1 MMISIKLVLLFVFS
15 FMFGSMANQNCLI
28 YLNNPETLT
37 KTGVLHKKTFQNNT
51 RVRYFFHYKNGTNK
65 TQKFVFSCKGLVNNL
80 KKSITTH
87 ESPEIVGANTARN
100 FLKSKEKNS
109 QVNLVSYVEPN
120 VTISGIL
127 EGDFLKGNLVTCY
140 FGNKETIID
149 SLDVYQPSYDFD
161 FNFNVDLKNKASYR
175 LGDGIQNTVRG
186 QYGSDV
192 NIIINPKETG
202 ILKMTFNP
210 RGGKG
215 LLVFNNRG
223 KIYMTNLEL
232 PRKDYQVL
240 MIQVEKGK
248 KETFT
253 FIPTGGLNFPIQIDF
268 TLQSTINDKTVA

>member
-1 MMISIKLVLLFVFS
+1 MMISIKIVLLFVFS

-192 NIIINPKETG
+192 NIIINPKESG

-268 TLQSTINDKTVA
+268 TLQSTINEKTVA

>member
-1 MMISIKLVLLFVFS
+1 MMLSIKIVLLFVFS
-15 FMFGSMANQNCLI
+15 FMFGSMANQSCLI

-51 RVRYFFHYKNGTNK
+51 RVRYFFHYKNGTDK
-65 TQKFVFSCKGLVNNL
+65 QQKFVFSCKGTVDNL

-87 ESPEIVGANTARN
+87 ESPELVGANTARN

-109 QVNLVSYVEPN
+109 QVNLVSWVEPDA
-120 VTISGIL
+120 TISGIL
-127 EGDFLKGNLVTCY
+127 EGDFSKGDTAICY
-140 FGNKETIID
+140 FGNNKDILQTF
-149 SLDVYQPSYDFD
+149 DVYQPSYDFD
-161 FNFNVDLKNKASYR
+161 FNFNVDFKNKASYR
-175 LGDGIQNTVRG
+175 LGDGIENTVRG
-186 QYGSDV
+186 QYGSNV
-192 NIIINPKETG
+192 NLIINPKETG

-232 PRKDYQVL
+232 PHKDYQVL

-253 FIPTGGLNFPIQIDF
+253 FIPTGGLNFPIRIDF
-268 TLQSTINDKTVA
+268 SLKSTIDDKTVA

>member
-1 MMISIKLVLLFVFS
+1 
-15 FMFGSMANQNCLI
+15 MFGSMANQNCLI

-175 LGDGIQNTVRG
+175 LGDGIPNTVRG

-268 TLQSTINDKTVA
+268 SLKQAIDDKAVA

>member
-1 MMISIKLVLLFVFS
+1 MMLSIKIVLLFVFS
-15 FMFGSMANQNCLI
+15 FMFGSMANQSCLI

-65 TQKFVFSCKGLVNNL
+65 TQKFVFSSKGLVNNL

-109 QVNLVSYVEPN
+109 QVNLVSWVEPDA
-120 VTISGIL
+120 TISGIL
-127 EGDFLKGNLVTCY
+127 EGDFLKGNSVTCY
-140 FGNKETIID
+140 FGNKENIID
-149 SLDVYQPSYDFD
+149 SIDVYQPSYNFD
-161 FNFNVDLKNKASYR
+161 FNLNVDYKNKASYR

-192 NIIINPKETG
+192 NIIINPKESG

-232 PRKDYQVL
+232 SHKDYQVL

-253 FIPTGGLNFPIQIDF
+253 FIPTGGLNFPIKIDF
-268 TLQSTINDKTVA
+268 LLKSTINDKTVA

>member
-1 MMISIKLVLLFVFS
+1 MMISIKIVLLFVFS

-28 YLNNPETLT
+28 YLNNPETLKKPGILHT
-37 KTGVLHKKTFQNNT
+37 KKFQKNT

-65 TQKFVFSCKGLVNNL
+65 QQKFVFSCKGIVNNL
-80 KKSITTH
+80 KKSVTTH
-87 ESPEIVGANTARN
+87 ESPELVGANTAYN
-100 FLKSKEKNS
+100 FLKSKETNS
-109 QVNLVSYVEPN
+109 QVNLVSWVEPN
-120 VTISGIL
+120 ATISGIL
-127 EGDFLKGNLVTCY
+127 EGDFSKGDVATCY
-140 FGNKETIID
+140 FGGKESVID
-149 SLDVYQPSYDFD
+149 SYDVYQPSYDFD
-161 FNFNVDLKNKASYR
+161 FNFNVDFKNKASYR
-175 LGDGIQNTVRG
+175 LGDGIENTVRG
-186 QYGSDV
+186 QYGSNV

-248 KETFT
+248 KETFS
-253 FIPTGGLNFPIQIDF
+253 FIPTGGLNFPIRIDF
-268 TLQSTINDKTVA
+268 TLKQVIDDKTVA

>member
-1 MMISIKLVLLFVFS
+1 MMISIKIVLLFVFS
-15 FMFGSMANQNCLI
+15 FMFGSMANQSCLI

-51 RVRYFFHYKNGTNK
+51 RVRYFFHYKNGTDK
-65 TQKFVFSCKGLVNNL
+65 SQKFVFSCKGLVYNL
-80 KKSITTH
+80 KKSVTTH
-87 ESPEIVGANTARN
+87 KSPEMVGAYTARN
-100 FLKSKEKNS
+100 FLKSKEINS
-109 QVNLVSYVEPN
+109 QVNLVSWVEPN
-120 VTISGIL
+120 ATISGIL
-127 EGDFLKGNLVTCY
+127 EADFSKGSVVTCY

-253 FIPTGGLNFPIQIDF
+253 FIPTGGLNFPIRIDF

>member
-1 MMISIKLVLLFVFS
+1 MMISIKIVLLFVFS
-15 FMFGSMANQNCLI
+15 FMFGSMANQSCLI

-65 TQKFVFSCKGLVNNL
+65 TQKFVFSSKGLVNNL

-127 EGDFLKGNLVTCY
+127 EGDFSKGNLVTCY
-140 FGNKETIID
+140 FGNKENYID
-149 SLDVYQPSYDFD
+149 SIDVYQPSYDFD
-161 FNFNVDLKNKASYR
+161 FNFDVDYKNKASYR
-175 LGDGIQNTVRG
+175 LGDGIENTVRG
-186 QYGSDV
+186 QYGSNV
-192 NIIINPKETG
+192 NLIINPKENG
-202 ILKMTFNP
+202 VLKMSFNP

-253 FIPTGGLNFPIQIDF
+253 FIPTGGLNFPIRIDF
-268 TLQSTINDKTVA
+268 TLKQVIDDKTVA

>member
-1 MMISIKLVLLFVFS
+1 
-15 FMFGSMANQNCLI
+15 MFGSMANQSCLI

-37 KTGVLHKKTFQNNT
+37 KTGVLHKKTFQNNN
-51 RVRYFFHYKNGTNK
+51 RVRYFFHYKNGTDK
-65 TQKFVFSCKGLVNNL
+65 SQKFVFSCKGLVYNL
-80 KKSITTH
+80 KKSVTTH
-87 ESPEIVGANTARN
+87 KSPEMVGAYTARN
-100 FLKSKEKNS
+100 FLKSKEINS
-109 QVNLVSYVEPN
+109 QVNLVSWVEPN
-120 VTISGIL
+120 ATISGIL
-127 EGDFLKGNLVTCY
+127 EADFSKGSVVTCY
-140 FGNKETIID
+140 FGNKENTID
-149 SLDVYQPSYDFD
+149 SIDVYQPSYDFD

-192 NIIINPKETG
+192 NIIINPKESG

-253 FIPTGGLNFPIQIDF
+253 FIPTGGLNFPIRIDF

>member
-1 MMISIKLVLLFVFS
+1 
-15 FMFGSMANQNCLI
+15 MANQSCLI

-65 TQKFVFSCKGLVNNL
+65 QQKFVFSCKGLVNNL

-87 ESPEIVGANTARN
+87 ESPELVGANTAHN
-100 FLKSKEKNS
+100 FLKSKEMNS
-109 QVNLVSYVEPN
+109 QVNLSSWVEPDA
-120 VTISGIL
+120 TISGIL
-127 EGDFLKGNLVTCY
+127 EGDFSKGDVVTCY
-140 FGNKETIID
+140 FGSKDNVLD
-149 SLDVYQPSYDFD
+149 SYDVYQPSYDFN
-161 FNFNVDLKNKASYR
+161 FNFNVDFKNKASYR
-175 LGDGIQNTVRG
+175 LGDGIENTVRG
-186 QYGSDV
+186 QYGSNV
-192 NIIINPKETG
+192 NIIINPKENG

-223 KIYMTNLEL
+223 NIYKTNLEM

-248 KETFT
+248 KEKFT
-253 FIPTGGLNFPIQIDF
+253 FIPTGGLNFPIKIDF
-268 TLQSTINDKTVA
+268 SLKSTIDDKTVA

>member
-1 MMISIKLVLLFVFS
+1 MMISIKIVLLFVFS
-15 FMFGSMANQNCLI
+15 FMFGSMANQSCLI

-51 RVRYFFHYKNGTNK
+51 RVRYFFHYKNGTDK
-65 TQKFVFSCKGLVNNL
+65 QQKFVFSCKWTVDNL

-87 ESPEIVGANTARN
+87 KSPELVGANTARN

-109 QVNLVSYVEPN
+109 QVNLVSWVEPDT
-120 VTISGIL
+120 TISGIL
-127 EGDFLKGNLVTCY
+127 EGDFSKGDIVTCY
-140 FGNKETIID
+140 FGDNKNILQTF
-149 SLDVYQPSYDFD
+149 DVYQPSYDFD
-161 FNFNVDLKNKASYR
+161 FNFNVDFKNKASYR
-175 LGDGIQNTVRG
+175 LGDGIENTVRG
-186 QYGSDV
+186 QYGSNV
-192 NIIINPKETG
+192 NIIITPKETG

-253 FIPTGGLNFPIQIDF
+253 FIPTGGLNFPIKIDF
-268 TLQSTINDKTVA
+268 LLKSTINDKSVA

>member
-1 MMISIKLVLLFVFS
+1 MMLSIKIVLLFVFS
-15 FMFGSMANQNCLI
+15 FMFGSMANQSCLI

-51 RVRYFFHYKNGTNK
+51 RVRYFFHYKNGTDK
-65 TQKFVFSCKGLVNNL
+65 QQKFVFSCKGTVDNL

-87 ESPEIVGANTARN
+87 ESPELVGANTARN

-109 QVNLVSYVEPN
+109 QVNLVSWVEPN
-120 VTISGIL
+120 ATISGIL
-127 EGDFLKGNLVTCY
+127 EGDFSKGDAVTCY
-140 FGNKETIID
+140 FGNNKNILQTFDI
-149 SLDVYQPSYDFD
+149 YQPNYDFD
-161 FNFNVDLKNKASYR
+161 FNFNVDFKNKASYR
-175 LGDGIQNTVRG
+175 LGDGIENTVRG
-186 QYGSDV
+186 QYGSNV

-232 PRKDYQVL
+232 PRKDYQIL

-253 FIPTGGLNFPIQIDF
+253 FIPTGGLNFPIRIDF
-268 TLQSTINDKTVA
+268 LLKSTIDDKTVA

>member
-1 MMISIKLVLLFVFS
+1 MMISLKIVLLFVFS
-15 FMFGSMANQNCLI
+15 FMFGSMANQSCLI

-51 RVRYFFHYKNGTNK
+51 HVRYFFHYKNGTSK
-65 TQKFVFSCKGLVNNL
+65 QQKFVFSSQEKVYNL

-87 ESPEIVGANTARN
+87 KSPELVGANTARN
-100 FLKSKEKNS
+100 FLKSKETNY
-109 QVNLVSYVEPN
+109 QVNLVSCVEPN
-120 VTISGIL
+120 ATISGIL
-127 EGDFLKGNLVTCY
+127 EGDFLKGDIVTCY
-140 FGNKETIID
+140 FGDNDKTIPAYDI
-149 SLDVYQPSYDFD
+149 YQPDYDFD
-161 FNFNVDLKNKASYR
+161 FNFDVDYKKKASYR
-175 LGDGIQNTVRG
+175 LGDGINNTVRG

-192 NIIINPKETG
+192 NLVINPKENG

-232 PRKDYQVL
+232 PHQDYQVL
-240 MIQVEKGK
+240 LIQVEKGK

-253 FIPTGGLNFPIQIDF
+253 FIPTGGLNFPIRLDFSLHSKID
-268 TLQSTINDKTVA
+268 DKTVA

>member
-1 MMISIKLVLLFVFS
+1 
-15 FMFGSMANQNCLI
+15 MFGSMANQNCLI

-37 KTGVLHKKTFQNNT
+37 KTGVLHKKTFQNNN
-51 RVRYFFHYKNGTNK
+51 RVRYFFHYKNGTDK
-65 TQKFVFSCKGLVNNL
+65 SQKFVFSCKGLVNNL

>member
-51 RVRYFFHYKNGTNK
+51 RVRYFFHYKNGTDK
-65 TQKFVFSCKGLVNNL
+65 KQKFVFSSQEKVYNL

-87 ESPEIVGANTARN
+87 KSPEMVGAYTANN
-100 FLKSKEKNS
+100 FLKSKEMNY
-109 QVNLVSYVEPN
+109 QVKLVSCVEPN
-120 VTISGIL
+120 ATISGIL
-127 EGDFLKGNLVTCY
+127 EGDFSKGDVVTCY
-140 FGNKETIID
+140 FGNQENIIPSQD
-149 SLDVYQPSYDFD
+149 IYQLSYDFD
-161 FNFNVDLKNKASYR
+161 FNFDVDYKKKASYR
-175 LGDGIQNTVRG
+175 LGDGINNTVRG
-186 QYGSDV
+186 QYGSNV

-223 KIYMTNLEL
+223 KIYMTDLKL
-232 PRKDYQVL
+232 PHQDYQVL
-240 MIQVEKGK
+240 LIQVEKGK

-253 FIPTGGLNFPIQIDF
+253 FIPTGGLNFPIKVDF
-268 TLQSTINDKTVA
+268 SLHSKINDLTVA

>member
-1 MMISIKLVLLFVFS
+1 MMISIKIVLLFVFS

-192 NIIINPKETG
+192 NIIINPKESG

>member
-51 RVRYFFHYKNGTNK
+51 RVRYFFHYKNGTDK
-65 TQKFVFSCKGLVNNL
+65 KQKFVFSSQEKVYNL

-87 ESPEIVGANTARN
+87 KSPEMVGAYTANN
-100 FLKSKEKNS
+100 FLKSKEMNY
-109 QVNLVSYVEPN
+109 QVKLVSCVEPN
-120 VTISGIL
+120 ATISGIL
-127 EGDFLKGNLVTCY
+127 EGDFSKGDVVTCY
-140 FGNKETIID
+140 FGNQVNIIPSQD
-149 SLDVYQPSYDFD
+149 IYQLSYDFD
-161 FNFNVDLKNKASYR
+161 FNFDVDYKKKASYR
-175 LGDGIQNTVRG
+175 LGDGINNTVRG
-186 QYGSDV
+186 QYGSNV

-223 KIYMTNLEL
+223 KIYMTDLKL
-232 PRKDYQVL
+232 PHQDYQVL
-240 MIQVEKGK
+240 LIQVEKGK

-253 FIPTGGLNFPIQIDF
+253 FIPTGGLNFPIKLDF
-268 TLQSTINDKTVA
+268 SLHSKINDLTVA

>member
-1 MMISIKLVLLFVFS
+1 MMISIKIVLLFVFS
-15 FMFGSMANQNCLI
+15 FMFGSMANQSCLI

-65 TQKFVFSCKGLVNNL
+65 QQKFVFSCKGTVDNL

-87 ESPEIVGANTARN
+87 ESPELVGANTARN

-109 QVNLVSYVEPN
+109 QVNLVSWVEPDA
-120 VTISGIL
+120 TISGIL
-127 EGDFLKGNLVTCY
+127 EGDFSKGDIVTCY
-140 FGNKETIID
+140 FGNNENKLHTFDI
-149 SLDVYQPSYDFD
+149 YQPLYEFD
-161 FNFNVDLKNKASYR
+161 FNFNVDFKNKASYR
-175 LGDGIQNTVRG
+175 LGDGIDNTVRG
-186 QYGSDV
+186 QYGSNV
-192 NIIINPKETG
+192 NLIINPKETG

-232 PRKDYQVL
+232 PHKDYQVL

-253 FIPTGGLNFPIQIDF
+253 FIPTGGLNFPIRIDF
-268 TLQSTINDKTVA
+268 LLKSTINDKTVA

>member
-51 RVRYFFHYKNGTNK
+51 RVRYFFHYKNGTDK
-65 TQKFVFSCKGLVNNL
+65 KQKFVFSSQEKVYNL

-87 ESPEIVGANTARN
+87 KSPEMVGAYTANN
-100 FLKSKEKNS
+100 FLKSKEMNY
-109 QVNLVSYVEPN
+109 QVNLVSCVEPN
-120 VTISGIL
+120 ATISGIL
-127 EGDFLKGNLVTCY
+127 EGDFSKGDVVTCY
-140 FGNKETIID
+140 FGNQENIIPSQD
-149 SLDVYQPSYDFD
+149 IYQLSYDFD
-161 FNFNVDLKNKASYR
+161 FNFDVDYKKKASYR
-175 LGDGIQNTVRG
+175 LGDGISNTVRG
-186 QYGSDV
+186 QYGSNV

-202 ILKMTFNP
+202 ILKMTVNP

-223 KIYMTNLEL
+223 QIYMTDLKL
-232 PRKDYQVL
+232 PHQDYQVL
-240 MIQVEKGK
+240 LIQVEKGK

-253 FIPTGGLNFPIQIDF
+253 FIPTGGLNFPIKVDF
-268 TLQSTINDKTVA
+268 SLHSKINDSTVA

>member
-1 MMISIKLVLLFVFS
+1 
-15 FMFGSMANQNCLI
+15 MFGSMANQNCLI

-51 RVRYFFHYKNGTNK
+51 RVRYFFHYKNGTSK

-175 LGDGIQNTVRG
+175 LGDGIPNTVRG

-253 FIPTGGLNFPIQIDF
+253 FIPTGGLNFPIRIDF

>member
-1 MMISIKLVLLFVFS
+1 MMISIKIVLLFVFS

-80 KKSITTH
+80 KKSITTN

-149 SLDVYQPSYDFD
+149 SLDVYQSSYDFD

>member
-1 MMISIKLVLLFVFS
+1 MMLSIKIVLLFVFS
-15 FMFGSMANQNCLI
+15 FMFGSMANQSCLI

-51 RVRYFFHYKNGTNK
+51 RVRYFFHYKNGTDK
-65 TQKFVFSCKGLVNNL
+65 QQKFVFSCKGTVDNL

-87 ESPEIVGANTARN
+87 ESPELVGANTARN

-109 QVNLVSYVEPN
+109 QVNLVSWVEPN
-120 VTISGIL
+120 ATISGIL
-127 EGDFLKGNLVTCY
+127 EGDFSKGDTVSCY
-140 FGNKETIID
+140 FGNNDNILH
-149 SLDVYQPSYDFD
+149 SFDVYQPSYNFD
-161 FNFNVDLKNKASYR
+161 FNFNVDFKNKASYR
-175 LGDGIQNTVRG
+175 LGDGIENTVRG
-186 QYGSDV
+186 QYGSNV
-192 NIIINPKETG
+192 NIIIHPKETG

-253 FIPTGGLNFPIQIDF
+253 FIPTGGLNFPIRIDF
-268 TLQSTINDKTVA
+268 LLKSTIDDKTVA

>member
-1 MMISIKLVLLFVFS
+1 MMISIKIVLLFVFS
-15 FMFGSMANQNCLI
+15 FMFGSMANQSCLI

-37 KTGVLHKKTFQNNT
+37 KTGVLHKKTFQNNN
-51 RVRYFFHYKNGTNK
+51 RVRYFFHYKNGTDK
-65 TQKFVFSCKGLVNNL
+65 SQKFVFSCKGLVYNL
-80 KKSITTH
+80 KKSVTTH
-87 ESPEIVGANTARN
+87 KSPEMVGAYTARN
-100 FLKSKEKNS
+100 FLKSKEINS
-109 QVNLVSYVEPN
+109 QVNLVSWVEPN
-120 VTISGIL
+120 ATISGIL
-127 EGDFLKGNLVTCY
+127 EADFSKGSVVTCY
-140 FGNKETIID
+140 FGNKENTID

-161 FNFNVDLKNKASYR
+161 FNFNLDLKNKASYR

-268 TLQSTINDKTVA
+268 ALQSTINNKTVA

>member
-15 FMFGSMANQNCLI
+15 FMFDSMANQNCLI

-65 TQKFVFSCKGLVNNL
+65 PQKFVFSSQEKVYNL

-87 ESPEIVGANTARN
+87 KSPEMVGANTARN
-100 FLKSKEKNS
+100 FLKSKEMNY
-109 QVNLVSYVEPN
+109 QVKLVSCVEPN
-120 VTISGIL
+120 ATISGIL
-127 EGDFLKGNLVTCY
+127 EGDFLKGNVVTCY
-140 FGNKETIID
+140 FGNQENIIP
-149 SLDVYQPSYDFD
+149 SYDVYQLSYDFD
-161 FNFNVDLKNKASYR
+161 FSFDVDYKKKASYR
-175 LGDGIQNTVRG
+175 LGDGINNTVRG
-186 QYGSDV
+186 QYGSNV
-192 NIIINPKETG
+192 NIIVNPKENG

-223 KIYMTNLEL
+223 KIYMTDLKL
-232 PRKDYQVL
+232 PHQDYQVL
-240 MIQVEKGK
+240 LIQVEKGK

-253 FIPTGGLNFPIQIDF
+253 FIPTGGLNFPIRVDFSLQQKID
-268 TLQSTINDKTVA
+268 DRTVA